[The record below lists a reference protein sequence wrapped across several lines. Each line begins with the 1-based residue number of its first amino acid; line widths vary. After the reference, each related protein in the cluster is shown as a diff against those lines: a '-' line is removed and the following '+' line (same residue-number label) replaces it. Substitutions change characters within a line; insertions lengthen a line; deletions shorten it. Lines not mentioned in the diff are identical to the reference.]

1 MEAKDEGRGNSLES
15 QWLGLCTSTAGGMG
29 SIPSWGT
36 KILPA
41 PRHGQ
46 EIKIIKMMV
55 WQTPTNE
62 DVGTPISAEV

>member
-1 MEAKDEGRGNSLES
+1 M
-15 QWLGLCTSTAGGMG
+15 STAGGIG

-36 KILPA
+36 KIPAA

-46 EIKIIKMMV
+46 EIKMIKMMV

-62 DVGTPISAEV
+62 DVGTPISAQRCENIDN